1 MPQTAT
7 TQLIRA
13 PLLADKLADRLRR
26 EISAG
31 RYKPGERLPTERE
44 LAEAYGVSRPIVREA
59 LGRLKQDDLIVSRQ
73 GSGAFVAEG
82 SINVFRLEPF
92 DALNPVEV
100 KNIVE
105 LLTAVE
111 SAASAHA
118 AVRRTKAQLAAI
130 RGRLQDM
137 DKAIARGLPG
147 IDEDV
152 AFHRAIIEA
161 TGNPVFRDMLDFLD
175 GRVRSFI
182 RTART
187 NSARFAG
194 LTHQVQTE
202 HAAILKAIADRDAD
216 GARKAAA
223 DHLGNAL
230 ARLAH
235 YMPDWDP
242 AARAGVIERA

>member
-1 MPQTAT
+1 MSLTAN
-7 TQLIRA
+7 QLIRT

-31 RYKPGERLPTERE
+31 RYKPGQKLPTERE

-59 LGRLKQDDLIVSRQ
+59 LGRLKQDDLVVSRQ

-82 SINVFRLEPF
+82 SSNVFRLDPF
-92 DALNPVEV
+92 DALDPIEV

-130 RGRLQDM
+130 RARFDAM
-137 DKAIARGLPG
+137 ETAIAQGMAG

-194 LTHQVQTE
+194 LTRQVQNE
-202 HAAILKAIADRDAD
+202 HAAILEAIAARDEDR
-216 GARKAAA
+216 ARKAAA
-223 DHLGNAL
+223 DHLRNAL

-235 YMPDWDP
+235 YMPEWNP
-242 AARAGVIERA
+242 SAPP

>member
-1 MPQTAT
+1 MSNVTNS
-7 TQLIRA
+7 QLIRT
-13 PLLADKLADRLRR
+13 PLLADKMADRLRR

-59 LGRLKQDDLIVSRQ
+59 LGRLKQDNLVLSRQ

-82 SINVFRLEPF
+82 SSNVFRLEPF

-111 SAASAHA
+111 STASAHA
-118 AVRRTKAQLAAI
+118 ATRRTSAQLAVIRARFDEMEQAI
-130 RGRLQDM
+130 GRGE
-137 DKAIARGLPG
+137 PG

-152 AFHRAIIEA
+152 AFHRSIIEA
-161 TGNPVFRDMLDFLD
+161 TRNPVFRDMLDFLD
-175 GRVRSFI
+175 GRVRDFI
-182 RTART
+182 RTARM
-187 NSARFAG
+187 NSARFEG
-194 LTHQVQTE
+194 LTHQVQSE
-202 HAAILKAIADRDAD
+202 HAAILKAITDKDED
-216 GARKAAA
+216 GARRAAA
-223 DHLGNAL
+223 DHLTNAL

-235 YMPDWDP
+235 YMPGWDP
-242 AARAGVIERA
+242 SSPA